1 MKKKIL
7 FVIPDFYIGG
17 TNKSLENLLLLIDS
31 NIYEI
36 RIFSLYEDG
45 DFYYKEKVFKP
56 YLIKKSLFYR
66 LFHDYFWFRKFS
78 TLVSLLFRCN
88 ASRLLHKFE
97 INRIQKKEKF
107 DTVIAY
113 QESSATICVS
123 MLRNCSNRIA
133 WVHCELRYWL
143 QDLVKGRKLEEA
155 GDYSKYDKIICVS
168 ESARQSFLSL
178 YPQLSDK
185 VMFIYN
191 SVDDNH
197 IKELADDVKVNVPF
211 SDNTFN
217 ILSVGRFSPTKQFDL
232 IPKIVSELKKMTSKP
247 FCWYIIASTE
257 ECLQDM
263 LDKIEK
269 YDVSR
274 EVILLGAKDNPYPY
288 FKKSDLF
295 VCTSVSES
303 FSYVI
308 AESKVLHVPVL
319 CNNIPVAK
327 EVVSDEEGWISSI
340 ADMPGTLSRIIDKNN
355 GIYTSVKEKILN
367 YQYNNHEILKKF
379 EDIV

>member
-17 TNKSLENLLLLIDS
+17 TNKSLENLLLLIDN

-56 YLIKKSLFYR
+56 YLIKKSFFYR
-66 LFHDYFWFRKFS
+66 LFHDHFWFRKFS
-78 TLVSLLFRCN
+78 TLASLLFRCN

-178 YPQLSDK
+178 YPHLSDR

-197 IKELADDVKVNVPF
+197 IKELADDVKANVPF

-232 IPKIVSELKKMTSKP
+232 IPKIVSELKKITSKP

-263 LDKIEK
+263 LEKIEK

-295 VCTSVSES
+295 VCTSESES

-367 YQYNNHEILKKF
+367 YQYNNYEILKKF

>member
-17 TNKSLENLLLLIDS
+17 TNKSLENLLLLID
-31 NIYEI
+31 NNKYEI

-56 YLIKKSLFYR
+56 YLIKKSIFYR
-66 LFHDYFWFRKFS
+66 LFHDHFLFRKFS
-78 TLVSLLFRCN
+78 TLASLLFRCN
-88 ASRLLHKFE
+88 ASRFLHKFE
-97 INRIQKKEKF
+97 INRIQKKENF
-107 DTVIAY
+107 DSVIAY

-143 QDLVKGRKLEEA
+143 QDLVKGRKLEDA

-185 VMFIYN
+185 VMYIYN

-197 IKELADDVKVNVPF
+197 IKELADDVKANVPF

-232 IPKIVSELKKMTSKP
+232 IPKIVSELKKITSKP

-263 LDKIEK
+263 LEKIEK
-269 YDVSR
+269 YDVSH

-295 VCTSVSES
+295 VCTSESES

-340 ADMPGTLSRIIDKNN
+340 ADMPETLSRIIDMNN
-355 GIYTSVKEKILN
+355 GIYTSVKEKIVN
-367 YQYNNHEILKKF
+367 YRYNNYEILKKF

>member
-66 LFHDYFWFRKFS
+66 LFHDHFWFRKIS

-88 ASRLLHKFE
+88 ASRFLHKFE

-107 DTVIAY
+107 DSVIAY

-133 WVHCELRYWL
+133 WVHCELKYWL

-197 IKELADDVKVNVPF
+197 IKELADDVKANVPF

-232 IPKIVSELKKMTSKP
+232 IPKIVSELKKITSKP
-247 FCWYIIASTE
+247 FRWYIIASTE

-295 VCTSVSES
+295 VCTSASES

-355 GIYTSVKEKILN
+355 GIYTSVKEKMLN

>member
-66 LFHDYFWFRKFS
+66 LFHDHFWFRKFS

-155 GDYSKYDKIICVS
+155 GDYRKYDKIICVS

-191 SVDDNH
+191 SVDANH

-295 VCTSVSES
+295 VCTSESES

-319 CNNIPVAK
+319 CNNIPVAM
-327 EVVSDEEGWISSI
+327 EVVSDEEGWICSI
-340 ADMPGTLSRIIDKNN
+340 ADMPETLSRIIENN
-355 GIYTSVKEKILN
+355 NSIYTKVKGKILN

>member
-56 YLIKKSLFYR
+56 YLIKKSFFYR
-66 LFHDYFWFRKFS
+66 LFHDHFWFRKFS
-78 TLVSLLFRCN
+78 TLASLLFRCN
-88 ASRLLHKFE
+88 ASRFLHKFE

-107 DTVIAY
+107 DSVIAY

-143 QDLVKGRKLEEA
+143 QDLVNGRKLEEA

-178 YPQLSDK
+178 YPHLSDK
-185 VMFIYN
+185 VIFIYN

-197 IKELADDVKVNVPF
+197 IKELADDVKANVPF

-232 IPKIVSELKKMTSKP
+232 IPKIVSELKKITSKP

-263 LDKIEK
+263 LEKIEK

-295 VCTSVSES
+295 VCTSESES

-319 CNNIPVAK
+319 CNNILVAK
-327 EVVSDEEGWISSI
+327 EIVSDEEGWISSI

>member
-66 LFHDYFWFRKFS
+66 LFHDHFWFRKFS
-78 TLVSLLFRCN
+78 TLASLLFRCN
-88 ASRLLHKFE
+88 ASRFLHKFE

-107 DTVIAY
+107 DSVIAY

-178 YPQLSDK
+178 YPHLSDK
-185 VMFIYN
+185 VIFIYN

-197 IKELADDVKVNVPF
+197 IKELADDVKANVPF

-232 IPKIVSELKKMTSKP
+232 IPKIVSELKKITSKP

-263 LDKIEK
+263 LEKIEK

-295 VCTSVSES
+295 VCTSESES

>member
-17 TNKSLENLLLLIDS
+17 TNKSLENLLLLVDN

-45 DFYYKEKVFKP
+45 DSYYKEKVFKP

-66 LFHDYFWFRKFS
+66 LFHDHFWFRKFS
-78 TLVSLLFRCN
+78 TLASLLFRCN
-88 ASRLLHKFE
+88 ASRFLHKFE

-107 DTVIAY
+107 DSVIAY

-197 IKELADDVKVNVPF
+197 IKELADDVKANVPF
-211 SDNTFN
+211 SDTTFN

-232 IPKIVSELKKMTSKP
+232 IPKIVSELKKITSKP

-263 LDKIEK
+263 LDKIKK

-295 VCTSVSES
+295 VCTSESES

>member
-66 LFHDYFWFRKFS
+66 LFHDHFWFRKFS

-107 DTVIAY
+107 DSVIAY

-178 YPQLSDK
+178 YPHLSDK
-185 VMFIYN
+185 VIFIYN

-197 IKELADDVKVNVPF
+197 IKELADDVKANVPF

-232 IPKIVSELKKMTSKP
+232 IPKIVSELKKITSKP

-263 LDKIEK
+263 LEKIEK

-295 VCTSVSES
+295 VCTSESES

>member
-17 TNKSLENLLLLIDS
+17 TNKSLENLLLLID
-31 NIYEI
+31 NNKYEI

-56 YLIKKSLFYR
+56 YLIKKSLLYR
-66 LFHDYFWFRKFS
+66 LFHDHFWFRKFS
-78 TLVSLLFRCN
+78 TLASLLFRCN
-88 ASRLLHKFE
+88 ASRFLHKFE

-107 DTVIAY
+107 DSVIAY

-168 ESARQSFLSL
+168 ESARLSFLSL
-178 YPQLSDK
+178 YPHLSDK

-197 IKELADDVKVNVPF
+197 IKELADDVKANVPF

-232 IPKIVSELKKMTSKP
+232 IPKIVSELKKITSKP

-263 LDKIEK
+263 LEKIEK

-319 CNNIPVAK
+319 CNDIPVAK

>member
-17 TNKSLENLLLLIDS
+17 TNKSLENLLLLID
-31 NIYEI
+31 NNKYEI

-56 YLIKKSLFYR
+56 YLIKKSIFYR
-66 LFHDYFWFRKFS
+66 LFHDHFLFRKLS
-78 TLVSLLFRCN
+78 TLVSLLFRCK
-88 ASRLLHKFE
+88 ASRFLHKFE
-97 INRIQKKEKF
+97 INRIQKKENF
-107 DTVIAY
+107 DSVIAY

-143 QDLVKGRKLEEA
+143 QDLVKGRKLEDA

-197 IKELADDVKVNVPF
+197 IKELADDVKANVPF

-232 IPKIVSELKKMTSKP
+232 IPKIVYELKKITSKP

-263 LDKIEK
+263 LEKIEK
-269 YDVSR
+269 YDVSH

-295 VCTSVSES
+295 VCTSESES

-308 AESKVLHVPVL
+308 AEAKVLHVPVL

-340 ADMPGTLSRIIDKNN
+340 TDMPVTLSRIIDKNN

-367 YQYNNHEILKKF
+367 YRYNNYEILKKF

>member
-17 TNKSLENLLLLIDS
+17 TNKSLENLLLLVDN

-45 DFYYKEKVFKP
+45 DSYYKEKVFKP

-66 LFHDYFWFRKFS
+66 LFHDHFWFRKFS
-78 TLVSLLFRCN
+78 TLFSLLFRCN

-107 DTVIAY
+107 DSVIAY

-191 SVDDNH
+191 SVDANH

-295 VCTSVSES
+295 VCTSESES

>member
-66 LFHDYFWFRKFS
+66 LFHDHFWFRKFS
-78 TLVSLLFRCN
+78 TLFSLLFRCN

-168 ESARQSFLSL
+168 ESARQSFLSF
-178 YPQLSDK
+178 YPHLSDK

-232 IPKIVSELKKMTSKP
+232 IPKIVSELKKITSKP

-269 YDVSR
+269 HDVSR
-274 EVILLGAKDNPYPY
+274 EEILLGAKENPYPY

-327 EVVSDEEGWISSI
+327 EVVSDEEGWICSI
-340 ADMPGTLSRIIDKNN
+340 ADMPETLSRIIENN
-355 GIYTSVKEKILN
+355 NSIYTKVKGKILN

>member
-17 TNKSLENLLLLIDS
+17 TNKSLENLLLLID
-31 NIYEI
+31 NNKYEI

-56 YLIKKSLFYR
+56 YLIKKSIFYR
-66 LFHDYFWFRKFS
+66 LFHDHFLFRKFS
-78 TLVSLLFRCN
+78 TLASLLFRCN
-88 ASRLLHKFE
+88 ASRFLHKFE
-97 INRIQKKEKF
+97 INRIQKKENF
-107 DTVIAY
+107 DSVIAY

-143 QDLVKGRKLEEA
+143 QDLVKGRKLEDA

-191 SVDDNH
+191 SVDDNQ
-197 IKELADDVKVNVPF
+197 IKELADDVKANVPF

-232 IPKIVSELKKMTSKP
+232 IPKIVSELKKITSKP

-263 LDKIEK
+263 LEKIEK

-295 VCTSVSES
+295 VCTSESES

-319 CNNIPVAK
+319 CNDIPVAK

>member
-17 TNKSLENLLLLIDS
+17 TNKSLENLLLLID
-31 NIYEI
+31 NNKYEI

-56 YLIKKSLFYR
+56 YLIKKSIFYR
-66 LFHDYFWFRKFS
+66 LFHDHFLFRKFS
-78 TLVSLLFRCN
+78 TLASLLFRCN
-88 ASRLLHKFE
+88 ASRFLHKFE
-97 INRIQKKEKF
+97 INRIQKKENF
-107 DTVIAY
+107 DSVIAY

-143 QDLVKGRKLEEA
+143 QDLVKGRKLEDA

-185 VMFIYN
+185 VMYIYN

-197 IKELADDVKVNVPF
+197 IKELADDVKANVPF

-232 IPKIVSELKKMTSKP
+232 IPKIVSELKKITSKP

-263 LDKIEK
+263 LEKIEK
-269 YDVSR
+269 YDVSH

-295 VCTSVSES
+295 VCTSESES

-340 ADMPGTLSRIIDKNN
+340 ADMPETLSRIIDMNN
-355 GIYTSVKEKILN
+355 GIYTSVKEKIVN
-367 YQYNNHEILKKF
+367 YRYNNHEILKKI

>member
-17 TNKSLENLLLLIDS
+17 TNKSLENLLLLVDN

-45 DFYYKEKVFKP
+45 DSYYKEKVFKP

-66 LFHDYFWFRKFS
+66 LFHDHFWFRKFS
-78 TLVSLLFRCN
+78 TLASLLFRCN
-88 ASRLLHKFE
+88 ASRFLHKFE

-107 DTVIAY
+107 DSVIAY

-178 YPQLSDK
+178 YPHLSDK
-185 VMFIYN
+185 VIFIYN

-197 IKELADDVKVNVPF
+197 IKELADDVKANVPF

-232 IPKIVSELKKMTSKP
+232 IPKIVSELKKITSKP

-263 LDKIEK
+263 LEKIEK

-295 VCTSVSES
+295 VCTSESES

>member
-66 LFHDYFWFRKFS
+66 LFHDHFWFRKFS

-178 YPQLSDK
+178 YPHLSDK
-185 VMFIYN
+185 VIFIYN

-197 IKELADDVKVNVPF
+197 IKELADDVKANVPF

-232 IPKIVSELKKMTSKP
+232 IPKIVSELKKITSKP

-263 LDKIEK
+263 LEKIEK

-295 VCTSVSES
+295 VCTSESES

>member
-66 LFHDYFWFRKFS
+66 LFHDHFWFRKFS

-247 FCWYIIASTE
+247 FCWYIIASRE

-263 LDKIEK
+263 LDKIKK

-319 CNNIPVAK
+319 CNNIPVAM
-327 EVVSDEEGWISSI
+327 EVVSDEEGWICSI
-340 ADMPGTLSRIIDKNN
+340 ADMPETLSRIIENN
-355 GIYTSVKEKILN
+355 NSIYTKVKGKILN

>member
-56 YLIKKSLFYR
+56 YLIKKSFFYR
-66 LFHDYFWFRKFS
+66 LFHDHFWFRKFS
-78 TLVSLLFRCN
+78 TLASLLFRCN

-178 YPQLSDK
+178 YPHLSDR

-197 IKELADDVKVNVPF
+197 IKELADDVKANVPF

-232 IPKIVSELKKMTSKP
+232 IPKIVSELKKITSKP

-263 LDKIEK
+263 LEKIEK

-295 VCTSVSES
+295 VCTSESES

-367 YQYNNHEILKKF
+367 YQYNNYEILKKI

>member
-7 FVIPDFYIGG
+7 CVIPDFYIGG
-17 TNKSLENLLLLIDS
+17 TNKSLENLLLLVDN

-45 DFYYKEKVFKP
+45 DSYYKEKVFKP

-66 LFHDYFWFRKFS
+66 LFHDHFWFRKFS
-78 TLVSLLFRCN
+78 TLASLLFRCN
-88 ASRLLHKFE
+88 ASRFLHKFE

-107 DTVIAY
+107 DSVIAY

-178 YPQLSDK
+178 YPHLSDK
-185 VMFIYN
+185 VIFIYN

-197 IKELADDVKVNVPF
+197 IKELADDVKANVPF
-211 SDNTFN
+211 SDTTFN

-232 IPKIVSELKKMTSKP
+232 IPKIVSELKKITSKP

-263 LDKIEK
+263 LEKIEK

-295 VCTSVSES
+295 VCTSESES

-327 EVVSDEEGWISSI
+327 EVVSDEEGWICSI
-340 ADMPGTLSRIIDKNN
+340 ADMPETLSRIIENN
-355 GIYTSVKEKILN
+355 NSIYTKVKGKILN

>member
-66 LFHDYFWFRKFS
+66 LFHDHFWFRKFS

-155 GDYSKYDKIICVS
+155 GDYRKYDKIICVS

-263 LDKIEK
+263 LDKIKK

-295 VCTSVSES
+295 VCTSESES

-327 EVVSDEEGWISSI
+327 EVVSDEEGWICSI
-340 ADMPGTLSRIIDKNN
+340 ADMPETLSRIIDKNN

>member
-17 TNKSLENLLLLIDS
+17 TNKSLENLLLLVDN

-45 DFYYKEKVFKP
+45 DSYYKEKVFKP

-66 LFHDYFWFRKFS
+66 LFHDHFWFRKFS
-78 TLVSLLFRCN
+78 TLASLLFRCN
-88 ASRLLHKFE
+88 VSRFLHKFE

-107 DTVIAY
+107 DSVIAY

-178 YPQLSDK
+178 YPHLSDK
-185 VMFIYN
+185 VIFIYN

-197 IKELADDVKVNVPF
+197 IKELADDVKANVPF

-232 IPKIVSELKKMTSKP
+232 IPKIVSELKKITSKP

-263 LDKIEK
+263 LEKIEK

-295 VCTSVSES
+295 VCTSESES

>member
-66 LFHDYFWFRKFS
+66 LFHDHFWFRKFS
-78 TLVSLLFRCN
+78 TLASLLFRCN
-88 ASRLLHKFE
+88 ASRFLHKFE
-97 INRIQKKEKF
+97 INRIQKKENF
-107 DTVIAY
+107 DSVIAY

-143 QDLVKGRKLEEA
+143 QDLVKGWKLEEA

-185 VMFIYN
+185 VMYIYN

-197 IKELADDVKVNVPF
+197 IKELADDVKANVPF

-232 IPKIVSELKKMTSKP
+232 IPKIVSELKKITSKP

-263 LDKIEK
+263 LEKIEK

-295 VCTSVSES
+295 VCTSESES

-340 ADMPGTLSRIIDKNN
+340 ADMPETLSRIIDMNN
-355 GIYTSVKEKILN
+355 GIYTSVKEKIVN
-367 YQYNNHEILKKF
+367 YRYNNHEILKKI

>member
-45 DFYYKEKVFKP
+45 DSYYKEKVFKP

-66 LFHDYFWFRKFS
+66 LFHDHFWFRKFS
-78 TLVSLLFRCN
+78 TLASLLFRCN
-88 ASRLLHKFE
+88 ASRFLHKFE

-155 GDYSKYDKIICVS
+155 GNYSKYDKIICVS

-178 YPQLSDK
+178 YPHLSDK
-185 VMFIYN
+185 VIFIYN

-197 IKELADDVKVNVPF
+197 IKELADDVKANVPF

-232 IPKIVSELKKMTSKP
+232 IPKIVSELKKITSKP

-263 LDKIEK
+263 LDKIKK

-295 VCTSVSES
+295 VCTSESES

-340 ADMPGTLSRIIDKNN
+340 ADMSGTLSRIIDKNN

>member
-17 TNKSLENLLLLIDS
+17 TNKSLVNLLLLIDS

-45 DFYYKEKVFKP
+45 DSYYKEKVFKP

-66 LFHDYFWFRKFS
+66 LFHDHFWFRKFS
-78 TLVSLLFRCN
+78 TLFSLLFRCN

-155 GDYSKYDKIICVS
+155 GDYRKYDKIICVS

-178 YPQLSDK
+178 YPHLSDK
-185 VMFIYN
+185 VIFIYN

-263 LDKIEK
+263 LDKIKK

-319 CNNIPVAK
+319 CNNIPVAM
-327 EVVSDEEGWISSI
+327 EVVSDEEGWICSI
-340 ADMPGTLSRIIDKNN
+340 ADMPETLSRIIENN
-355 GIYTSVKEKILN
+355 NSIYTKVKGKILN